1 MRRTAALIA
10 GAGPAGTAAAI
21 ALARA
26 GAQPLL
32 IERQRETGDALC
44 GGFLSWRTVDRLA
57 GLGLDP
63 AALGGT
69 IVRSVRLFAGGR
81 SATSDLPAPAIGVSR
96 YRLDSALLAEARRA
110 GAAVEQGCTIR
121 EASATSLRLA
131 DGGTIEGDS
140 LFLATGKHELRGHG
154 RDTRADADPWLG
166 LRIRLPAGPR
176 LERLVGDAVELHLF
190 DRGYAGLVRQEDG
203 GGNLCLALHKSLLA
217 ETGGSPASLFAWLA
231 AELPELGERIAD
243 ASTAQPDAIAA
254 VPYGWRAQSS
264 QPGVFR
270 LGDQAAVIP
279 SLAGEGID
287 IALASGT
294 AAAAAW
300 ARGGAAAAVSFQRG
314 FAASM
319 HRPLAIAEW
328 LKRLCERPMLAV
340 PGVALLEALPA
351 LAGVFARATRLAA

>member
-1 MRRTAALIA
+1 MRRAAALIA

-26 GAQPLL
+26 GAQPVL

-44 GGFLSWRTVDRLA
+44 GGFLSWRTIDRLA
-57 GLGLDP
+57 RLGVDP

-69 IVRSVRLFAGGR
+69 TVRSMRLFAGGR
-81 SATSDLPAPAIGVSR
+81 TAGSRLPAPAIGISR
-96 YRLDSALLAEARRA
+96 HRLDSALLAEARRA
-110 GAAVEQGCTIR
+110 GAAVEQGCAIR
-121 EASATSLRLA
+121 EANGTMLRLA
-131 DGGTIEGDS
+131 DGGTIAGDA

-154 RDTRADADPWLG
+154 RDTRAEADPWLG
-166 LRIRLPAGPR
+166 LRIHLPASPR

-203 GGNLCLALHKSLLA
+203 RGNLCLALHKSLLA
-217 ETGGSPASLFAWLA
+217 ETGGGPAGLFARLA
-231 AELPELGERIAD
+231 AELPELGDRIAG
-243 ASTAQPDAIAA
+243 ASTGHPDAIAA
-254 VPYGWRAQSS
+254 VPYGWRAQTGV
-264 QPGVFR
+264 PGLFR

-294 AAAAAW
+294 AAAMAW
-300 ARGGAAAAVSFQRG
+300 VNGGPGAAPTFQRA

-319 HRPLAIAEW
+319 CRPLTVAEW
-328 LKRLCERPMLAV
+328 LKRLCERPTLAV
-340 PGVALLEALPA
+340 PGVALIEALPA
-351 LAGVFARATRLAA
+351 LAGLFARATRLAA